1 MRQQSR
7 KKTATGGGGVRS
19 GRTIRKDRTE
29 LYMLTPA
36 LIALA
41 VISIF
46 PLIYT
51 IYLTFFNFTISID
64 DPNFVGFSNWVKI
77 FKNPTFWLSW
87 GRTVIFAST
96 ALFLELLFG
105 VVNALIVYHLPRG
118 AHLVLTL
125 LMLPIFVAPIV
136 SGLLGRFML
145 NSTYGVYAWLLSHVG
160 YTQEIFG
167 QPRAAMTALILIDV
181 WEWTPLIFLIVF
193 AGLQSLDMETMEAA
207 SVDGANFFQK
217 LVYVVLPLVSR
228 TILVALLVRAMDIL
242 RYVDTINII
251 TQGGPADATK
261 TAGYHLMEVAFRFQ
275 DFGKAAVLG
284 LVMIVVITRLGRIFV
299 KRMRMEE
306 T

>member
-1 MRQQSR
+1 MSQRL
-7 KKTATGGGGVRS
+7 KA
-19 GRTIRKDRTE
+19 TIRYDVFARFLKKDNTE
-29 LYMLTPA
+29 LYMLLPA
-36 LIALA
+36 LVALA
-41 VISIF
+41 IISFF

-64 DPNFVGFSNWVKI
+64 EPKFVGFSNWEKI

-87 GRTVIFAST
+87 GRTAVFASS
-96 ALFLELLFG
+96 ALFMELVFG
-105 VVNALIVYHLPRG
+105 VANALIVYHLPKG
-118 AHLVLTL
+118 SHLILTL

-145 NSTYGVYAWLLSHVG
+145 NSTYGLYAWLLNHAG
-160 YTQEIFG
+160 YAKEIFG
-167 QPRAAMTALILIDV
+167 QPSASMIALILIDV
-181 WEWTPLIFLIVF
+181 WEWTPLVFLIVF
-193 AGLQSLDMETMEAA
+193 AGLQSLDMEMLEAA
-207 SVDGANFFQK
+207 AVDGASIFQK
-217 LVYVVLPLVSR
+217 LVHIILPLVSR

-284 LVMIVVITRLGRIFV
+284 LVMIAAITQLGRAFV
-299 KRMRMEE
+299 KRMKMEE
-306 T
+306 NA